1 MASTASFDAQ
11 FLNIPIRALFINSA
25 LFPVV
30 VREVTVSRSA
40 GAHDAISM
48 SVLVQGEMTF
58 DGNLRIPVDDIT
70 SISRTRDVSPQ
81 SLPGQPVNFTY
92 GVAPQV
98 EQFYGYIVS
107 ITPDQQFK
115 QGLNYIITMVGSTL
129 ALQQVNRRFY
139 TNTSIPQLVKKCVDR
154 ASLGFD
160 VAVSD
165 SIVGYQWPSLGV
177 TTETDWTLV
186 NGLANWAGCLVFNW
200 GGVVRLVDPA
210 ELFRMYP
217 FTTLVSSDDLLE
229 TDRKLMDFKPTEQTI
244 EQVSK
249 APQEFYFF
257 DGAGTVVSHKQST
270 TATGVQHAPYF
281 DSPVRNRQEAEL
293 LANASAKSLSRWLQN
308 ATARIKGDASIY
320 PGVTVE
326 VNTGTR
332 SATAKY
338 NGRWLVVS
346 VKHSMKRDAFATELA
361 LIRPGASIP
370 SLVKSSFEHFWRS
383 SPKARPALSLRD
395 GRWMSSWAEP
405 FMEVAV

>member
-1 MASTASFDAQ
+1 MAVNASFDAQ
-11 FLNIPIRALFINSA
+11 FLNIPIRALFINGA

-48 SVLVQGEMTF
+48 SVLIQGELTF
-58 DGNLRIPVDDIT
+58 DGNLRLPVDEPT
-70 SISRTRDVSPQ
+70 ALSRTRDVSPQ

-98 EQFYGYIVS
+98 EQFYGYVVS

-115 QGLNYIITMVGSTL
+115 QGLNFVITMVGATL

-139 TNTSIPQLVKKCVDR
+139 TNVSIPQLVKKCVDR
-154 ASLGFD
+154 AGLGFD
-160 VAVSD
+160 LAVSD

-177 TTETDWTLV
+177 TTETDWSLI

-200 GGVVRLVDPA
+200 NGVVRLADAA

-217 FTTLVSSDDLLE
+217 FTSLVSSDDVLE
-229 TDRKLMDFKPTEQTI
+229 SDRKLMDFKPTEQTA

-249 APQEFYFF
+249 APQVFYFF
-257 DGAGTVVSHKQST
+257 DGSGTVVSHKQPT
-270 TATGVQHAPYF
+270 TDSNPQHVPFYN
-281 DSPVRNRQEAEL
+281 SPVKNRQEAEL
-293 LANASAKSLSRWLQN
+293 YSNASAKSMSRWLQN

-326 VNTGTR
+326 INTGTR

-361 LIRPGASIP
+361 LVRPGASIP
-370 SLVKSSFEHFWRS
+370 TLVKSSFEHFWRN
-383 SPKARPALSLRD
+383 SPKARPALALRSD
-395 GRWMSSWAEP
+395 KWMSSWAEP
-405 FMEVAV
+405 YVEVAV